1 METFNP
7 LYTFVLMYMNL
18 RKSDNWKKAKIVIC
32 AAYKKISS
40 SAWLQDVNPFENI
53 FMTGGAGGIKS
64 GKTDLTLLFSTYLRV
79 RSLISL

>member
-7 LYTFVLMYMNL
+7 LCTFVLMYMNL

-40 SAWLQDVNPFENI
+40 SAWLQFVNPFENI
-53 FMTGGAGGIKS
+53 FMTGRAGGIKS
-64 GKTDLTLLFSTYLRV
+64 GKTELTLLFSTYLRV

>member
-7 LYTFVLMYMNL
+7 LCIFVLMYMNL

-40 SAWLQDVNPFENI
+40 SAWLQFVNPFENI
-53 FMTGGAGGIKS
+53 FMTGGIKS

>member
-1 METFNP
+1 MHFHPYVHESKKIVQ
-7 LYTFVLMYMNL
+7 LE
-18 RKSDNWKKAKIVIC
+18 KAKMVIC

-40 SAWLQDVNPFENI
+40 SARLQFVNSFENI
-53 FMTGGAGGIKS
+53 FMTEGIKS